1 MHPSARNNPAKDND
15 TPLGKFSDNSS
26 DSGYDES
33 SNPSL
38 GQAPAPAPAPA
49 AAPRSGNSNAG
60 GNVSNVSIKASSK
73 QLLNPRVVL
82 EGKKREDNPVSV
94 IKQHPHVRL
103 MQDDISIK
111 MKGVVIVKQ
120 KYKNDI
126 EMADWMESF

>member
-38 GQAPAPAPAPA
+38 AQAP
-49 AAPRSGNSNAG
+49 APRSGNGNGIAN
-60 GNVSNVSIKASSK
+60 GNVSNLNVKAPAK

-82 EGKKREDNPVSV
+82 EAKKREDNPVSV
-94 IKQHPHVRL
+94 IKQHPHARL
-103 MQDDISIK
+103 MHDDISVK
-111 MKGVVIVKQ
+111 LKGVVIVKQ
-120 KYKNDI
+120 KYKNDV
-126 EMADWMESF
+126 EMTDWVEFF